1 MCTIVQEDVMGWDR
15 CVTEDA
21 EVRLPNRKQERSC
34 CRALAK
40 NSQCTVPR
48 LRVTPGQRRW
58 ASRLPMNTVVLFV
71 PQQEAWVIERMGR
84 FHRILEP
91 GLNFLIPIL
100 DRIRYVQS
108 LKEIVIDI
116 PEQSAVS
123 LDNVTLQIDGV
134 LYLRILHPFK
144 ASYGVE
150 DPEYAVT
157 QLAQTTM
164 RSELGK
170 LTLDKVFRERESL
183 NSNIVHS
190 INQASD
196 EWGIRCLRYEIKD
209 IQVPPRVKESMQMQ
223 VEAERRKRATVLES
237 EGTREAAINVAEG
250 CKQSQILASEGEKAE
265 QINKAAGEAQAI
277 LAKAEAKSK
286 AIRLLSAALAEQNG
300 NAAASLSV
308 AEQYVSAFSDLAK
321 VSNTVLLPSDTG
333 DVSGMVTQAMTIY
346 STLSKPTLK
355 VESIKTKT
363 DEPSAEPPVQATSA
377 Q

>member
-1 MCTIVQEDVMGWDR
+1 MLG
-15 CVTEDA
+15 
-21 EVRLPNRKQERSC
+21 
-34 CRALAK
+34 ALYRGGGVVLK
-40 NSQCTVPR
+40 NSFRTVPR
-48 LRVTPGQRRW
+48 LWGTPTQQRW

-91 GLNFLIPIL
+91 GLNLLIPVL

-108 LKEIVIDI
+108 LKEIVIDV

-134 LYLRILHPFK
+134 LYLRILDPFK

-223 VEAERRKRATVLES
+223 VEAERKKRATVLES
-237 EGTREAAINVAEG
+237 EGTRESAINIAEG
-250 CKQSQILASEGEKAE
+250 YKQAQILASEGEKAE
-265 QINKAAGEAQAI
+265 KINKAAGEAQAI
-277 LAKAEAKSK
+277 LAKAEAKAK
-286 AIRLLSAALAEQNG
+286 AICVLSQALTEQNG
-300 NAAASLSV
+300 GAAASLSV
-308 AEQYVSAFSDLAK
+308 AEQYVSAFSNLAK
-321 VSNTVLLPSDTG
+321 ESNTILLPSNSG
-333 DVSGMVTQAMTIY
+333 DISGMVTQAMTIY
-346 STLSKPTLK
+346 NTLAKP
-355 VESIKTKT
+355 VPQIEHIKTKME
-363 DEPSAEPPVQATSA
+363 EPGEEPPVQSTSA

>member
-1 MCTIVQEDVMGWDR
+1 MLRT
-15 CVTEDA
+15 
-21 EVRLPNRKQERSC
+21 L
-34 CRALAK
+34 CRTGGALL
-40 NSQCTVPR
+40 QQTQRTVPR
-48 LRVTPGQRRW
+48 LWVTPAQQRW
-58 ASRLPMNTVVLFV
+58 ASTLPMNTVVLFV
-71 PQQEAWVIERMGR
+71 PQQEAWVVERMGR

-100 DRIRYVQS
+100 DRIRFVQS
-108 LKEIVIDI
+108 LKEIVIDV

-134 LYLRILHPFK
+134 LYLRILDPFK

-209 IQVPPRVKESMQMQ
+209 IHVPPRVKESMQMQ
-223 VEAERRKRATVLES
+223 VEAERKKRATVLES

-250 CKQSQILASEGEKAE
+250 SKQAQILASEGQKAE
-265 QINKAAGEAQAI
+265 QINKAAGEAQAV
-277 LAKAEAKSK
+277 LAKAEAKAK
-286 AIRLLSAALAEQNG
+286 AIRMLSEALTEQNG
-300 NAAASLSV
+300 SAAASLSV
-308 AEQYVSAFSDLAK
+308 AEQYVSAFSNLAK
-321 VSNTVLLPSDTG
+321 ESNTILLPSNTG
-333 DVSGMVTQAMTIY
+333 DISGMVTQAMTIY
-346 STLSKPTLK
+346 NTLAKTSPK
-355 VESIKTKT
+355 VE
-363 DEPSAEPPVQATSA
+363 AEVAKDKSEELVNQSTAPQ
-377 Q
+377 

>member
-1 MCTIVQEDVMGWDR
+1 MMLRT
-15 CVTEDA
+15 
-21 EVRLPNRKQERSC
+21 L
-34 CRALAK
+34 CRTGGALLRQTQRA
-40 NSQCTVPR
+40 TPR
-48 LRVTPGQRRW
+48 LWVLPAQQRW
-58 ASRLPMNTVVLFV
+58 ASSLPVNTVVLFV
-71 PQQEAWVIERMGR
+71 PQQEAWVVERMGR

-108 LKEIVIDI
+108 LKEIVIDV

-134 LYLRILHPFK
+134 LYLRILDPFK

-170 LTLDKVFRERESL
+170 LTLDKVFRERECL

-209 IQVPPRVKESMQMQ
+209 IHVPPRVKESMQMQ
-223 VEAERRKRATVLES
+223 VEAERKKRATVLES

-250 CKQSQILASEGEKAE
+250 RKQAQILASEGQKAE
-265 QINKAAGEAQAI
+265 QINKASGEAQAI
-277 LAKAEAKSK
+277 LAKAEAKAK
-286 AIRLLSAALAEQNG
+286 AIGMLSDALTEQNG
-300 NAAASLSV
+300 GAAASLSV
-308 AEQYVSAFSDLAK
+308 AEQYVSAFSNLAK
-321 VSNTVLLPSDTG
+321 ESNTILLPSSAG
-333 DVSGMVTQAMTIY
+333 DISGMVTQAMTIY
-346 STLSKPTLK
+346 GTLAKSSPKAAAVL
-355 VESIKTKT
+355 E
-363 DEPSAEPPVQATSA
+363 ETSDDFGGRSS

>member
-1 MCTIVQEDVMGWDR
+1 MKLTFFKSNVIYCNHASLKQSQRT
-15 CVTEDA
+15 VT
-21 EVRLPNRKQERSC
+21 RLW
-34 CRALAK
+34 
-40 NSQCTVPR
+40 
-48 LRVTPGQRRW
+48 VTPAQQRW
-58 ASRLPMNTVVLFV
+58 ASRLPMNTMLLFV
-71 PQQEAWVIERMGR
+71 PQQEAWVVERMGR

-108 LKEIVIDI
+108 LKEIVIDV

-123 LDNVTLQIDGV
+123 LDNVTLQMDGV
-134 LYLRILHPFK
+134 LYLRILDPFK

-183 NSNIVHS
+183 NANIVHS

-209 IQVPPRVKESMQMQ
+209 IHVPPRVKESMQMQ
-223 VEAERRKRATVLES
+223 VEAERKKRATVLES

-250 CKQSQILASEGEKAE
+250 CKQAQILASEGEKAE
-265 QINKAAGEAQAI
+265 KINNAAGRCI
-277 LAKAEAKSK
+277 YRPNL
-286 AIRLLSAALAEQNG
+286 IGWLLFVFISNG

-308 AEQYVSAFSDLAK
+308 AEQYVSAFSSLAK
-321 VSNTVLLPSDTG
+321 ESNTILLPSNTG
-333 DVSGMVTQAMTIY
+333 DISGMVTQAMTIY
-346 STLSKPTLK
+346 STLAKTSPK
-355 VESIKTKT
+355 VAVEVTEEKS
-363 DEPSAEPPVQATSA
+363 DQAVNQSTTS

>member
-1 MCTIVQEDVMGWDR
+1 MLRT
-15 CVTEDA
+15 
-21 EVRLPNRKQERSC
+21 L
-34 CRALAK
+34 CRAGGAVFK
-40 NSQCTVPR
+40 KSQRTVPQ
-48 LRVTPGQRRW
+48 LWVTPAQQRW

-71 PQQEAWVIERMGR
+71 PQQEAWVVQRMGR
-84 FHRILEP
+84 FHRILKP

-100 DRIRYVQS
+100 DQVRYVQN

-134 LYLRILHPFK
+134 LFLRILDPFK

-170 LTLDKVFRERESL
+170 LTMDKVFR
-183 NSNIVHS
+183 
-190 INQASD
+190 ASD

-209 IQVPPRVKESMQMQ
+209 IQLPPRVKESMQMQ

-250 CKQSQILASEGEKAE
+250 CKQAQILASEGKKAE
-265 QINKAAGEAQAI
+265 QINKAVGEAQAVV
-277 LAKAEAKSK
+277 AKAEAKSK
-286 AIRLLSAALAEQNG
+286 AIRLLSEALAEENG
-300 NAAASLSV
+300 SAAASLSV
-308 AEQYVSAFSDLAK
+308 AEQYVSAFSNLAK
-321 VSNTVLLPSDTG
+321 ESNTVLLPSNTG

-346 STLSKPTLK
+346 STLGKLRPH
-355 VESIKTKT
+355 VESMKTKT
-363 DEPSAEPPVQATSA
+363 EEPSEELPVQSASA

>member
-1 MCTIVQEDVMGWDR
+1 
-15 CVTEDA
+15 
-21 EVRLPNRKQERSC
+21 
-34 CRALAK
+34 
-40 NSQCTVPR
+40 
-48 LRVTPGQRRW
+48 
-58 ASRLPMNTVVLFV
+58 MNTVVLFV
-71 PQQEAWVIERMGR
+71 PQQEAWVVERMGR

-108 LKEIVIDI
+108 LKEIVIDV

-134 LYLRILHPFK
+134 LYLRILDPFK

-183 NSNIVHS
+183 NSNIVHA

-196 EWGIRCLRYEIKD
+196 DWGIRCLRYEIKD
-209 IQVPPRVKESMQMQ
+209 IHVPPRVKESMQMQ
-223 VEAERRKRATVLES
+223 VEAERKKRATVLES

-250 CKQSQILASEGEKAE
+250 RKQAQILASEGEKAE
-265 QINKAAGEAQAI
+265 RINQASGEAQAVI
-277 LAKAEAKSK
+277 AKADAKAK
-286 AIRLLSAALAEQNG
+286 AIRMLSEALTEQNG

-308 AEQYVSAFSDLAK
+308 AEQYVSAFSKLAK
-321 VSNTVLLPSDTG
+321 ESNTILLPSNTG
-333 DVSGMVTQAMTIY
+333 DISGMVTQAMTIY
-346 STLSKPTLK
+346 GTLA
-355 VESIKTKT
+355 KTSPRAAPEVVKE
-363 DEPSAEPPVQATSA
+363 DSEEPVNQSASPQ
-377 Q
+377 

>member
-1 MCTIVQEDVMGWDR
+1 M
-15 CVTEDA
+15 
-21 EVRLPNRKQERSC
+21 LRSVV
-34 CRALAK
+34 CRAGTATGQLLK
-40 NSQCTVPR
+40 HSQRTVPVWWGTR
-48 LRVTPGQRRW
+48 TQQRW
-58 ASRLPMNTVVLFV
+58 ASSLPMNTVILFV
-71 PQQEAWVIERMGR
+71 PQQEAWVVERMGR

-100 DRIRYVQS
+100 DRVRYVQS
-108 LKEIVIDI
+108 LKEIVIDV

-134 LYLRILHPFK
+134 LYLRILDPFK

-170 LTLDKVFRERESL
+170 LILDKVFRERESL

-209 IQVPPRVKESMQMQ
+209 IHVPPRVKESMQMQ
-223 VEAERRKRATVLES
+223 VEAERKKRATILES
-237 EGTREAAINVAEG
+237 EGTRESAINVAEG
-250 CKQSQILASEGEKAE
+250 RKQAQILASEGEKAE
-265 QINKAAGEAQAI
+265 QINKAAGEANGL
-277 LAKAEAKSK
+277 LAKAEAKAK
-286 AIRLLSAALAEQNG
+286 AVKLLSEALTLQNG

-308 AEQYVSAFSDLAK
+308 AEQYVSAFSNLAK
-321 VSNTVLLPSDTG
+321 EGNTIILPSNTG
-333 DVSGMVTQAMTIY
+333 DVSSMVTQAMAIY
-346 STLSKPTLK
+346 GTLSKNQISRPLK
-355 VESIKTKT
+355 ASPEAEVEMKAGQ
-363 DEPSAEPPVQATSA
+363 EPATQEFTSS

>member
-1 MCTIVQEDVMGWDR
+1 CHSR
-15 CVTEDA
+15 
-21 EVRLPNRKQERSC
+21 R
-34 CRALAK
+34 
-40 NSQCTVPR
+40 TVPSHC
-48 LRVTPGQRRW
+48 LAPAQQRW
-58 ASRLPMNTVVLFV
+58 ASSLPMNTVVLFV
-71 PQQEAWVIERMGR
+71 PQQEAWVVERMGR

-91 GLNFLIPIL
+91 GLNFLIPVL

-108 LKEIVIDI
+108 LKEIVIDV

-134 LYLRILHPFK
+134 LYLRILDPFK

-190 INQASD
+190 INQAAD

-209 IQVPPRVKESMQMQ
+209 IHVPPRVKESMQMQ

-250 CKQSQILASEGEKAE
+250 RKQAQILASEGEKAE
-265 QINKAAGEAQAI
+265 QINKAAGKVPQKQAI
-277 LAKAEAKSK
+277 CPLWDGKQGL
-286 AIRLLSAALAEQNG
+286 IRTAVNQTNG
-300 NAAASLSV
+300 NAAASYSV
-308 AEQYVSAFSDLAK
+308 AEQYVSAFSNLAK
-321 VSNTVLLPSDTG
+321 ESNTILLPSNTG
-333 DVSGMVTQAMTIY
+333 DISSMVTQVRLTKHMAPDG
-346 STLSKPTLK
+346 LSQMFSSPC
-355 VESIKTKT
+355 
-363 DEPSAEPPVQATSA
+363 QTSCELRRFGH
-377 Q
+377 QP

>member
-1 MCTIVQEDVMGWDR
+1 MLRTV
-15 CVTEDA
+15 
-21 EVRLPNRKQERSC
+21 LRSGG
-34 CRALAK
+34 ALLK
-40 NSQCTVPR
+40 NTQLTNQR
-48 LRVTPGQRRW
+48 LRLAPAQQRW
-58 ASRLPMNTVVLFV
+58 ASSLPMNTVVLFV
-71 PQQEAWVIERMGR
+71 PQQEAWVVERMGR

-108 LKEIVIDI
+108 LKEIVIDV

-134 LYLRILHPFK
+134 LYLRILDPLK

-183 NSNIVHS
+183 NHNIVNS
-190 INQASD
+190 INQAAED
-196 EWGIRCLRYEIKD
+196 WGIKCLRYEIKD
-209 IQVPPRVKESMQMQ
+209 IHVPPRVKESMQMQ

-237 EGTREAAINVAEG
+237 EGQREAAINVAEG

-265 QINKAAGEAQAI
+265 QINQAAGEAQAI
-277 LAKAEAKSK
+277 LAKAEAKSR
-286 AIRLLSAALAEQNG
+286 AIKLLSEALAEQNG
-300 NAAASLSV
+300 GAAASLSV
-308 AEQYVSAFSDLAK
+308 AEQYVAAFSNLAK
-321 VSNTVLLPSDTG
+321 ESNTLLLPANTSDIT
-333 DVSGMVTQAMTIY
+333 GMVTQAMSIY
-346 STLSKPTLK
+346 STLAKPSGRLEALSSGTSEK
-355 VESIKTKT
+355 QSEAP
-363 DEPSAEPPVQATSA
+363 PSPSLSSQ
-377 Q
+377 

>member
-1 MCTIVQEDVMGWDR
+1 MLRTVV
-15 CVTEDA
+15 
-21 EVRLPNRKQERSC
+21 
-34 CRALAK
+34 CRAGSGLLK
-40 NSQCTVPR
+40 HSRQTVPAFWGTR
-48 LRVTPGQRRW
+48 AQQRW
-58 ASRLPMNTVVLFV
+58 ASSLPMNTVILFV
-71 PQQEAWVIERMGR
+71 PQQEAWVVERMGR

-100 DRIRYVQS
+100 DRVKYVQS
-108 LKEIVIDI
+108 LKEIVIDV

-134 LYLRILHPFK
+134 LYLRILDPFK

-183 NSNIVHS
+183 NANMVHS

-209 IQVPPRVKESMQMQ
+209 IHVPPRVKESMQMQ

-250 CKQSQILASEGEKAE
+250 RKQAQILASEGERAE
-265 QINKAAGEAQAI
+265 QINKAAGEANAV
-277 LAKAEAKSK
+277 LAKAEAKAK
-286 AIRLLSAALAEQNG
+286 AIKLLSEALTQQNG
-300 NAAASLSV
+300 NAAASLTV
-308 AEQYVSAFSDLAK
+308 AEQYVSAFSNLAK
-321 VSNTVLLPSDTG
+321 ESNTILLPSNTG
-333 DVSGMVTQAMTIY
+333 DISSMVSQAMTIY
-346 STLSKPTLK
+346 GSLAKTQGLST
-355 VESIKTKT
+355 VEKTT
-363 DEPSAEPPVQATSA
+363 PETTEMLLDRNDASENETRHNV
-377 Q
+377 

>member
-1 MCTIVQEDVMGWDR
+1 MLRTV
-15 CVTEDA
+15 
-21 EVRLPNRKQERSC
+21 LRSGG
-34 CRALAK
+34 ALLK
-40 NSQCTVPR
+40 HSQRTVPG
-48 LRVTPGQRRW
+48 LWVTPVQQRW
-58 ASRLPMNTVVLFV
+58 ASSLPMNTVVLFV
-71 PQQEAWVIERMGR
+71 PQQEAWVVERMGR

-108 LKEIVIDI
+108 LKEIVIDV

-134 LYLRILHPFK
+134 LYLRILDPFK

-209 IQVPPRVKESMQMQ
+209 IHVPPRVKESMQMQ
-223 VEAERRKRATVLES
+223 VEAERKKRATVLES
-237 EGTREAAINVAEG
+237 EGTRESAINVAEG
-250 CKQSQILASEGEKAE
+250 RKQAQILASEGQKTE
-265 QINKAAGEAQAI
+265 QINKAAGEASAV
-277 LAKAEAKSK
+277 LAKAEAKAK
-286 AIRLLSAALAEQNG
+286 AIKLLSEALTKQNG

-308 AEQYVSAFSDLAK
+308 AEQYVAAFSNLAK
-321 VSNTVLLPSDTG
+321 ESNTIILPSNTG
-333 DVSGMVTQAMTIY
+333 DISSMVTQAMTIY
-346 STLSKPTLK
+346 STLAKQSHSRGDTVAAEVPQGRLDEEKAQAENLAPQPT
-355 VESIKTKT
+355 
-363 DEPSAEPPVQATSA
+363 PHQ
-377 Q
+377 

>member
-1 MCTIVQEDVMGWDR
+1 MLRT
-15 CVTEDA
+15 
-21 EVRLPNRKQERSC
+21 L
-34 CRALAK
+34 CRAGGAILQQTQRTAPK
-40 NSQCTVPR
+40 
-48 LRVTPGQRRW
+48 LWVTPAQQRW
-58 ASRLPMNTVVLFV
+58 ASSLPMNTVVLFV
-71 PQQEAWVIERMGR
+71 PQQEAWVVERMGR

-91 GLNFLIPIL
+91 GLNFLIPLL

-108 LKEIVIDI
+108 LKEIVIDV

-134 LYLRILHPFK
+134 LYLRILDPFK

-209 IQVPPRVKESMQMQ
+209 IHVPPRVKESMQMQ
-223 VEAERRKRATVLES
+223 VEAERKKRATVLES
-237 EGTREAAINVAEG
+237 EGMREAAINVAEG
-250 CKQSQILASEGEKAE
+250 RKQAQILASEGEKAE
-265 QINKAAGEAQAI
+265 QINQAAGEAQAVI
-277 LAKAEAKSK
+277 AKAEAKAK
-286 AIRLLSAALAEQNG
+286 AIRMLSEALTEQNG

-308 AEQYVSAFSDLAK
+308 AEQYVSAFSNLAK
-321 VSNTVLLPSDTG
+321 ESNTILLPSNTG
-333 DVSGMVTQAMTIY
+333 DISGMVSQAMTIY
-346 STLSKPTLK
+346 STLAKTSPSKPLQGSEEK
-355 VESIKTKT
+355 IE
-363 DEPSAEPPVQATSA
+363 ELMNQSASSQEERTQ
-377 Q
+377 

>member
-1 MCTIVQEDVMGWDR
+1 IFIDR
-15 CVTEDA
+15 AQKT
-21 EVRLPNRKQERSC
+21 
-34 CRALAK
+34 
-40 NSQCTVPR
+40 
-48 LRVTPGQRRW
+48 TPKFWTTPAQQRW
-58 ASRLPMNTVVLFV
+58 MSSLPMNTVVLFV
-71 PQQEAWVIERMGR
+71 PQQEAWVVERMGR

-108 LKEIVIDI
+108 LKEIVIDV

-134 LYLRILHPFK
+134 LYLRILDPFK

-150 DPEYAVT
+150 EPEYAVT

-183 NSNIVHS
+183 NFNIVQS

-209 IQVPPRVKESMQMQ
+209 IHIPPRIKESMQMQ
-223 VEAERRKRATVLES
+223 VEAERKKRATVLES
-237 EGTREAAINVAEG
+237 EGTRESAINVAEG
-250 CKQSQILASEGEKAE
+250 RKQAQILASEAERAE
-265 QINKAAGEAQAI
+265 QINRAAGEAQSI
-277 LAKAEAKSK
+277 LAKAEAKAK
-286 AIRLLSAALAEQNG
+286 AVTILSDALAEQNG

-308 AEQYVSAFSDLAK
+308 AEQYVSAFSKLAK
-321 VSNTVLLPSDTG
+321 ETNTVLLPSRAG
-333 DVSGMVTQAMTIY
+333 DISGMVTQVCMCLYILVCVCVCVCVY
-346 STLSKPTLK
+346 MHSNRFMLLFLSGLSKK
-355 VESIKTKT
+355 
-363 DEPSAEPPVQATSA
+363 
-377 Q
+377 